1 MNIKRKKRI
10 NRFEVDSFPLLDLG
24 TRNLCRSQLND
35 VAERLGNERLDR
47 YETIF
52 ESFGIWLASHEGV
65 IIPTDKIFRNE
76 VSRLPNSRN
85 KINTQPL
92 IDHERS
98 LWYEVYFP
106 VREDVRNK
114 IIQYNLKYVD
124 TPTFWNLSYP
134 LKSSRSEVKGRIMR
148 NWLNTYTP
156 ESIMEI
162 ILRNDVR
169 RKHNAHHH
177 LMLI

>member
-98 LWYEVYFP
+98 LWYEVYFSC
-106 VREDVRNK
+106 
-114 IIQYNLKYVD
+114 
-124 TPTFWNLSYP
+124 T
-134 LKSSRSEVKGRIMR
+134 
-148 NWLNTYTP
+148 
-156 ESIMEI
+156 
-162 ILRNDVR
+162 
-169 RKHNAHHH
+169 
-177 LMLI
+177 